1 MYVLKFF
8 GLLWGRCGSV
18 VERETDE
25 DKKGPDLFPRF
36 DPGLQFSFFLIETL
50 SIAKTRSVINKH
62 GVLRFIQSKVIYTAV
77 FLYAVKGL

>member
-1 MYVLKFF
+1 MYVLKVF
-8 GLLWGRCGSV
+8 GLLGGRCGSA

-25 DKKGPDLFPRF
+25 KKGPDLFPRF

-62 GVLRFIQSKVIYTAV
+62 GVLRFIQSKVIDTAV
-77 FLYAVKGL
+77 LLYAVKGL